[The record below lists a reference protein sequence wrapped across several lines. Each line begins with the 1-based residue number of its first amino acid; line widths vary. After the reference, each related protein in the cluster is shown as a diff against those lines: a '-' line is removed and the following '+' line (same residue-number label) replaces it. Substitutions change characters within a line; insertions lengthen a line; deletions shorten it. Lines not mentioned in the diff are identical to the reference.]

1 MTSISLTPSA
11 ERGLEAA
18 VVLLRETTGFM
29 FLPLFVESERTAS
42 VGLEFLQ
49 AKLDAKLYK
58 VAWPVDAQG
67 ALNDLRL
74 TLLGNLDDAIARLPP
89 NTVVVLDASGSV
101 RKDLALETVAYI
113 NHRRE
118 PLRAAGLRLVL
129 CWPIALKDELLS
141 NAPDLWSVRV
151 ASPWIAE
158 SDLVLPL
165 QGNFETASTGQPNS
179 ASTDGELPV
188 AAAENL
194 ARWQTHR
201 NLQAADLSVH
211 DALDLASAQY
221 GRLHW
226 AEAAELAEAVV
237 YALHNERQAAS
248 ENSAVAVQALNL
260 LGTARRQLGNIDGAL
275 QAFRE
280 ASNFAQLLAKANPAA
295 YEPDLAMSLSNLAN
309 CLRETGDRA
318 GGLLAA
324 RKAVKIYTRLAK
336 ANPSAIEPDLALSI
350 NNLANHLS
358 ETGDRAGALLA
369 AREAVEIY
377 TRLAKANPTAYE
389 PNLAASLNNLATHL
403 SQTGDRAG
411 ALLTAREAMEIYTR
425 LAQANPAAVE
435 HDLAMSLN
443 NLANRLS
450 ETGDRAGALLAAREV
465 MEIYTRLA
473 KANPAAYEPNLA
485 GSINNLANRLS
496 ETGDGT
502 GALLAAREAVE
513 IYTRLAKANPAAYEP
528 DLAMSINNLASFLS
542 QVGDRSGAIAS
553 CKEALGLYEQAD
565 HQHPGLFDAGIA
577 RARAFLAELNES
589 D

>member
-1 MTSISLTPSA
+1 MTSTSLTPSA

-42 VGLEFLQ
+42 VGLDFLQ
-49 AKLDAKLYK
+49 TKLDAKLYK

-89 NTVVVLDASGSV
+89 NAVVVVDASSSV
-101 RKDLALETVAYI
+101 RKDLALKAVAYI

-129 CWPIALKDELLS
+129 CWPVALKDELLS

-165 QGNFETASTGQPNS
+165 QGNFETASTGQLNS

-194 ARWQTHR
+194 ARWQAHR
-201 NLQAADLSVH
+201 NLQAADLSVR
-211 DALDLASAQY
+211 DALDLAHAQY

-226 AEAAELAEAVV
+226 AETAELAEAVV
-237 YALHNERQAAS
+237 RALHNERQAAS

-260 LGTARRQLGNIDGAL
+260 LGSARRQLGNIDGAL

-280 ASNFAQLLAKANPAA
+280 ANNVAQQLAKANPAA

-309 CLRETGDRA
+309 CLSETGDGA

-324 RKAVKIYTRLAK
+324 REAAKIYTRLAT
-336 ANPSAIEPDLALSI
+336 ADPAAYEPDLAMSF

-358 ETGDRAGALLA
+358 QTGDHAGALLA
-369 AREAVEIY
+369 SREAVEIRR
-377 TRLAKANPTAYE
+377 RLVK
-389 PNLAASLNNLATHL
+389 
-403 SQTGDRAG
+403 
-411 ALLTAREAMEIYTR
+411 
-425 LAQANPAAVE
+425 ANPAAVE
-435 HDLAMSLN
+435 PNLAGSIN

-450 ETGDRAGALLAAREV
+450 ETGDRAGALLAAREA
-465 MEIYTRLA
+465 MEIYARLA
-473 KANPAAYEPNLA
+473 TANAAAYEPDLA
-485 GSINNLANRLS
+485 RSLNNLANRLN
-496 ETGDGT
+496 ETGDCA

-513 IYTRLAKANPAAYEP
+513 IYIRLAKANPAAYEP
-528 DLAMSINNLASFLS
+528 DLAGSIHNLASSLSETGDDAGALQAAREAVEIRRRLAKANPAAHEPDLAMSINNLAIFLS
-542 QVGDRSGAIAS
+542 QVGDRSGAMAS
-553 CKEALGLYEQAD
+553 CKEALGLYEQAN
-565 HQHPGLFDAGIA
+565 HQHPGLFDAEIA
-577 RARAFLAELNES
+577 TVREFLAGLNES

>member
-1 MTSISLTPSA
+1 MTSTSLTPSA

-18 VVLLRETTGFM
+18 IVLLRETTGFM

-89 NTVVVLDASGSV
+89 NAVVVLDASGSV

-118 PLRAAGLRLVL
+118 PLRAAGLRFLL
-129 CWPIALKDELLS
+129 CWPASLKDELLS

-201 NLQAADLSVH
+201 NLQAADLSVR
-211 DALDLASAQY
+211 DALDLARAQY

-280 ASNFAQLLAKANPAA
+280 ASNVARQLAKANPAA
-295 YEPDLAMSLSNLAN
+295 YEPALASSLNNLAN
-309 CLRETGDRA
+309 RLSETGDRA
-318 GGLLAA
+318 GALLAA
-324 RKAVKIYTRLAK
+324 REAAEIYTRLAK
-336 ANPSAIEPDLALSI
+336 ANPAAYDPHLAMSLNNLPKHLSQTGDHAGALLASREAVEIRRRLVKADPAAVEPNLATSL
-350 NNLANHLS
+350 NNLANHLN

-377 TRLAKANPTAYE
+377 TRLAKANP
-389 PNLAASLNNLATHL
+389 
-403 SQTGDRAG
+403 
-411 ALLTAREAMEIYTR
+411 
-425 LAQANPAAVE
+425 
-435 HDLAMSLN
+435 
-443 NLANRLS
+443 
-450 ETGDRAGALLAAREV
+450 
-465 MEIYTRLA
+465 
-473 KANPAAYEPNLA
+473 AAYEPNLA
-485 GSINNLANRLS
+485 GCLNNLANHLN
-496 ETGDGT
+496 ETGDRA

-528 DLAMSINNLASFLS
+528 NLAMSLNNLARSLSETGDRAGALLAAREAAEIYTRLAKANPAAYEPNLAGCLNNLAIFLS
-542 QVGDRSGAIAS
+542 QAGDRSGAIAS
-553 CKEALGLYEQAD
+553 CKEALGLYEQAN
-565 HQHPGLFDAGIA
+565 HQHPGLFDAEIA
-577 RARAFLAELNES
+577 TVRGFLAGLNES

>member
-1 MTSISLTPSA
+1 MTSTSLTPNA

-49 AKLDAKLYK
+49 AKLDAKPYK
-58 VAWPVDAQG
+58 VAWPVDTQG
-67 ALNDLRL
+67 ELADLRIV
-74 TLLGNLDDAIARLPP
+74 LLRNLDDAIARLPP
-89 NTVVVLDASGSV
+89 NAVVVLDASGSV

-165 QGNFETASTGQPNS
+165 QGNFETASTGQPTS
-179 ASTDGELPV
+179 ASTDGQLPF
-188 AAAENL
+188 AAVENL

-226 AEAAELAEAVV
+226 AGAAELAETVV
-237 YALHNERQAAS
+237 HALQNERQATS

-260 LGTARRQLGNIDGAL
+260 LGSARRQLGNIDGAL
-275 QAFRE
+275 LAIRE
-280 ASNFAQLLAKANPAA
+280 ASNVARQLAKANPAA
-295 YEPDLAMSLSNLAN
+295 YEPALATSL
-309 CLRETGDRA
+309 
-318 GGLLAA
+318 
-324 RKAVKIYTRLAK
+324 
-336 ANPSAIEPDLALSI
+336 
-350 NNLANHLS
+350 NNLANRLS

-377 TRLAKANPTAYE
+377 TRLAKANP
-389 PNLAASLNNLATHL
+389 
-403 SQTGDRAG
+403 
-411 ALLTAREAMEIYTR
+411 
-425 LAQANPAAVE
+425 
-435 HDLAMSLN
+435 
-443 NLANRLS
+443 
-450 ETGDRAGALLAAREV
+450 
-465 MEIYTRLA
+465 
-473 KANPAAYEPNLA
+473 AAYEPNLA
-485 GSINNLANRLS
+485 GCLNNLANHLN
-496 ETGDGT
+496 ETGDRA

-513 IYTRLAKANPAAYEP
+513 IYTRLAKANPAAVEP
-528 DLAMSINNLASFLS
+528 NLAASLNNLARSLSETGDRVDALLAAREAVAIYKRLAKANPAAYDPNLAMSINNLAIFLS

-553 CKEALGLYEQAD
+553 CKEALELYEQAN

-577 RARAFLAELNES
+577 RARALLAGLNES

>member
-1 MTSISLTPSA
+1 MTSTSLTPNA

-49 AKLDAKLYK
+49 AKLDAKPYK
-58 VAWPVDAQG
+58 VAWPVDTQG
-67 ALNDLRL
+67 ELADLRIV
-74 TLLGNLDDAIARLPP
+74 LLRNLDDAIARLPP
-89 NTVVVLDASGSV
+89 NAVVVLDASGSV

-165 QGNFETASTGQPNS
+165 QGNFETASTDQPHS

-201 NLQAADLSVH
+201 NLQAADLSVR
-211 DALDLASAQY
+211 DALDLARAQY

-275 QAFRE
+275 QAIRE
-280 ASNFAQLLAKANPAA
+280 ASNVARQLAKANPAA
-295 YEPDLAMSLSNLAN
+295 YEPALASSLNNLAN
-309 CLRETGDRA
+309 RLSETGDRA
-318 GGLLAA
+318 GALLAA
-324 RKAVKIYTRLAK
+324 REAAEIYTRLAK
-336 ANPSAIEPDLALSI
+336 ANPAAYDPHLAMSLNNLPKHLSQTGDHAGALLASREAVEIRRRLVKADPAAVEPNLATSL
-350 NNLANHLS
+350 NNLANHLN

-377 TRLAKANPTAYE
+377 TRLAKANP
-389 PNLAASLNNLATHL
+389 
-403 SQTGDRAG
+403 
-411 ALLTAREAMEIYTR
+411 
-425 LAQANPAAVE
+425 
-435 HDLAMSLN
+435 
-443 NLANRLS
+443 
-450 ETGDRAGALLAAREV
+450 
-465 MEIYTRLA
+465 
-473 KANPAAYEPNLA
+473 AAYL
-485 GSINNLANRLS
+485 
-496 ETGDGT
+496 
-502 GALLAAREAVE
+502 
-513 IYTRLAKANPAAYEP
+513 P
-528 DLAMSINNLASFLS
+528 DLAMSINNLTLFLS
-542 QVGDRSGAIAS
+542 HVGDRSGAIAS
-553 CKEALGLYEQAD
+553 CKEALGLYEQAN
-565 HQHPGLFDAGIA
+565 HQHPGLFDAEIA
-577 RARAFLAELNES
+577 TVRGFLAELNEA
-589 D
+589 